1 MKKTGRGGRKNIGGG
16 GGGSNPKSGSSKTK
30 TGRST

>member
-1 MKKTGRGGRKNIGGG
+1 MKYTGRGGRKNTGGG
-16 GGGSNPKSGSSKTK
+16 GGGSNPKSGSSKIN